1 MFVHLIFHSAL
12 NFALRLYS
20 FRCQVG
26 LRILCEHDDLTYDY
40 NPKKLFVG
48 RDWKHSILSCW

>member
-26 LRILCEHDDLTYDY
+26 LRILCEHDDLTYACVVSNVRL
-40 NPKKLFVG
+40 NPTTRPATG
-48 RDWKHSILSCW
+48 